1 MKFLSIASIHF
12 VWLKSVRHY
21 DGTSQLYVCKWHA
34 SQFFNLHEFLFPN
47 GEKNQEESVSSI
59 APQLKITVTEVCWS
73 GDDKAIGLGRLGT
86 LGHNPRRNICD
97 SRPDWGSARVQHK
110 TRKLG
115 GKTHV
120 PYPNWMCSCYG
131 RVKTVQM
138 FKTSIDNKIDIKM
151 IWINCIL
158 TCSASYGMI
167 HLIFWEIEIV
177 YYRDHKGTP
186 PNCLAKVQALFS
198 TSFLFHHH
206 SRWY

>member
-1 MKFLSIASIHF
+1 MVPYEITRNCMKFLSISSIYF

-21 DGTSQLYVCKWHA
+21 SGNSQLYVCKSHA
-34 SQFFNLHEFLFPN
+34 SQFSNLHEFLFPN
-47 GEKNQEESVSSI
+47 YGEKNQEESVSSI
-59 APQLKITVTEVCWS
+59 ASQLKITVTEVCWS

-120 PYPNWMCSCYG
+120 PYPNWMYSCHG
-131 RVKTVQM
+131 WVKTVQM

-151 IWINCIL
+151 IWINRVS
-158 TCSASYGMI
+158 TCSTSYGMI
-167 HLIFWEIEIV
+167 HFLWEIKIV
-177 YYRDHKGTP
+177 YYLDHKWTGP
-186 PNCLAKVQALFS
+186 PNSLAKVQAIF
-198 TSFLFHHH
+198 
-206 SRWY
+206 